1 MAPRPDRMEDAMKQ
15 ITAGALATLLF
26 ATAWLPQSANARTEL
41 KFASFVPP
49 QYVLHKPVF
58 EKLAADLA
66 KATNNE
72 VTIKIYAAGALGKGP
87 VEQYQRAV
95 RRIAEISYGLP
106 GYTSSIFPKTLLIEL
121 PGVTQGHEDAT
132 RKIWK
137 VMDAHLRNEFKRTV
151 PLAVFVTPPAVF
163 MMRDDPVRSLADLEG
178 LKIRV
183 ASKSAAA
190 VIEAYGATPV
200 PMPANKVYTSLSTG
214 VVDGALMGS
223 DSLLIFKL
231 IEPTRYVTVGLP
243 EMPTTIFMVMN
254 EEAYDELPADHRT
267 ALDGLTGLD
276 ISLRS
281 ADRLAKFGALAL
293 DKFAKIDG
301 KEIVEL
307 SLTARAEFDKAAAGA
322 VDKLL
327 KELDGDGLPASA
339 VVDAMKN

>member
-1 MAPRPDRMEDAMKQ
+1 MMKRSVLRA
-15 ITAGALATLLF
+15 AGLMLAS
-26 ATAWLPQSANARTEL
+26 AWLHQPAAAETVL

-49 QYVLHKPVF
+49 QYILHKPIF
-58 EKLAADLA
+58 LKLGEDLA
-66 KATNNE
+66 KATNGD
-72 VTIKIYAAGALGKGP
+72 VKIKVYAAGALGKGP

-106 GYTSSIFPKTLLIEL
+106 GYTSSVFPKTLLIEL
-121 PGVTQGHEDAT
+121 PGVTRGHQDAT

-137 VMDAHLRNEFKRTV
+137 VMDSHLRGEFKRTV

-163 MMRDDPVRSLADLEG
+163 MMRDKPIRTLDDLKG

-190 VIEAYGATPV
+190 VITAYGATPV
-200 PMPANKVYTSLSTG
+200 QMPATKVYTSMSTG
-214 VVDGALMGS
+214 VVDGALMGV

-231 IEPTRYVTVGLP
+231 IEPSKYVTIGLP

-254 EEAYDELPADHRT
+254 EGAYRELSPKNKA
-267 ALDGLTGLD
+267 ALDGLTGLG

-281 ADRLAKFGALAL
+281 AAGLSKFGEIALAKFR
-293 DKFAKIDG
+293 KIPG
-301 KEIVEL
+301 KQVIEL
-307 SLTARAEFDKAAAGA
+307 SGEARAAFDRRAAAGVTA
-322 VDKLL
+322 VL
-327 KELDGDGLPASA
+327 KELDGKGLPASK

>member
-1 MAPRPDRMEDAMKQ
+1 MKRT
-15 ITAGALATLLF
+15 ILRTAGLILAS
-26 ATAWLPQSANARTEL
+26 AWLYQPAAAETVL

-49 QYVLHKPVF
+49 QYILHKPIF
-58 EKLAADLA
+58 LKLGDDLA
-66 KATNNE
+66 KATNGD
-72 VTIKIYAAGALGKGP
+72 VKIKVYAAGALGKGP

-106 GYTSSIFPKTLLIEL
+106 GYTSSVFPKTLLIEL
-121 PGVTQGHEDAT
+121 PGVTQGNQDAT
-132 RKIWK
+132 RKLWK
-137 VMDAHLRNEFKRTV
+137 VMDRHLRSEFKRTV

-163 MMRDDPVRSLADLEG
+163 MMRDKPIRSLDDLKG

-190 VIEAYGATPV
+190 VISAYGATPV
-200 PMPANKVYTSLSTG
+200 PMPATKVYTSMSTG

-231 IEPTRYVTVGLP
+231 IEPSKYVTVGLP

-254 EEAYDELPADHRT
+254 EGAYNELSPNNRK

-281 ADRLAKFGALAL
+281 AKGLAKFGEIALS
-293 DKFAKIDG
+293 KFRKIPG
-301 KEIVEL
+301 KQIIEL
-307 SLTARAEFDKAAAGA
+307 TPSARAAFDARAKSAVAG
-322 VDKLL
+322 VL
-327 KELDGDGLPASA
+327 KELDGKGLPASK